1 MCLLSGKE
9 NHLNM
14 LKMPG
19 STVISWKGHQPKL
32 GKGVFL
38 ATGAVVIGQV
48 ELGEDAN
55 VWFNTVIRGDVNTIR
70 IGARTNIQDNTTV
83 HVTTK
88 TGPTVIGCDVTIGH
102 NAVIHA
108 CTIEDHCL
116 IGMGAV
122 ILDGAVI
129 RSNCFVAAGSVV
141 TPGKE
146 MPSGMMV
153 MGSPAKA
160 VRPLTEG
167 ELAFLGRSAKDYVE
181 NARRYVTE

>member
-1 MCLLSGKE
+1 MS
-9 NHLNM
+9 
-14 LKMPG
+14 KMPG
-19 STVISWKGHQPKL
+19 STVISWNGHHPKL
-32 GKGVFL
+32 GRGVFV
-38 ATGAVVIGQV
+38 AAGAVVIGQV
-48 ELGEDAN
+48 ELGDDAN
-55 VWFNTVIRGDVNTIR
+55 IWFNTVIRGDVNTIKV
-70 IGARTNIQDNTTV
+70 GARTNIQDNTTV

-88 TGPTVIGCDVTIGH
+88 TGPTLIGSDVTIGH

-116 IGMGAV
+116 IGMGAI

-129 RSNCFVAAGSVV
+129 RSKCFVAAGSVV

-160 VRPLTEG
+160 VRPLTEM
-167 ELAFLGRSAKDYVE
+167 ELAFLARSAKDYVE
-181 NARRYVTE
+181 TARSYSGE